1 MEIGLVY
8 SKKDPRHKETRA
20 FLRKFVQEHGILADI
35 VESEAMVESP
45 TVTID
50 GCAITGSQTKS
61 HQDKVSGGVFP
72 STRDIAKALEQS
84 IWCL

>member
-20 FLRKFVQEHGILADI
+20 FLRKFVKDHGILADI
-35 VESEAMVESP
+35 VEAEGPVDVP
-45 TVTID
+45 TVTVD
-50 GCAITGSQTKS
+50 GCAITGSPTKP
-61 HQDKVSGGVFP
+61 HNNKVSGIVFP
-72 STRDIAKALEQS
+72 SPKDIARALEQS